1 MLGVSSLIWRML
13 TMTSW
18 TVEIKQYGMGD
29 RFIELPKEATDGLG
43 WQDGDEIEW
52 IDNDDGSYTLMK
64 KDKTETCLVMVECV
78 QQYRTRYVVEVPT
91 TNPEWALD
99 TVTCQEAKEFSQ
111 QDLGETIVSH
121 RIITEQQALDQFK
134 VDTDYGKWT
143 DEQIKRSSITYEE
156 DYVK

>member
-1 MLGVSSLIWRML
+1 
-13 TMTSW
+13 MTSW
-18 TVEIKQYGMGD
+18 TVEIKQYGMGEP
-29 RFIELPKEATDGLG
+29 FIELPKEATDGLG

-64 KDKTETCLVMVECV
+64 KDKIETCLVMVECV
-78 QQYRTRYVVEVPT
+78 QQYRTRYVVEVPA

-121 RIITEQQALDQFK
+121 RIITEQQALDQFR

-143 DEQIKRSSITYEE
+143 DDQIKRSSITYEE